1 MPKAYGT
8 SSFSP
13 TAIRVP
19 VCRISWRVLTAV
31 SSVSSSKAQTASRR
45 RCSSTTAGRLRRAAV

>member
-13 TAIRVP
+13 TATHGP
-19 VCRISWRVLTAV
+19 VCRTFWRVLTVV

-45 RCSSTTAGRLRRAAV
+45 RCRYTTAGR